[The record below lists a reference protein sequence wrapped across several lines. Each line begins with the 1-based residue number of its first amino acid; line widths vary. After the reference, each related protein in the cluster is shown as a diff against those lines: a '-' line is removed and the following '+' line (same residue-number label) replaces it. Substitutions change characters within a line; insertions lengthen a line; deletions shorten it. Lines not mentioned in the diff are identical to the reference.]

1 MHPVLVLGPLPFLDA
16 TIRVPSYLLVRVL
29 YLLAAPW
36 VAVRLTAPL
45 GIRPRDTLAM
55 FLIGVPAGLVGAHAL
70 AVLEPGG
77 AADGGLLDVWH
88 GRSAIFGGFA
98 AGIAT
103 AAGYAAWRGISIR
116 RLLDG
121 YAPVMALGEG
131 MTRLGCFLA
140 GCCWGKRTTSPLAL
154 TFPPR
159 SAVFSAEL
167 REGLVTY
174 ASPHSLPVHP
184 TQLYAAAFAFV
195 LCIALIQL
203 LRRRRGFDGAVF
215 CVFLASYAMW
225 RFALAYLRDDGGPT
239 VALGLVSSQLWS
251 VVAIVFVLCFASV
264 WRRGPRRGAEALA
277 FSTAAR

>member
-1 MHPVLVLGPLPFLDA
+1 MHPVLTLGPLPFLDE

-36 VAVRLTAPL
+36 LAVRLTTPL

-55 FLIGVPAGLVGAHAL
+55 FLIGVPAGVIGAHAL

-77 AADGGLLDVWH
+77 SPDGGLLDVWH

-103 AAGYAAWRGISIR
+103 AAAYAAWRGISAR
-116 RLLDG
+116 RFLDG
-121 YAPVMALGEG
+121 CAPVMALGEG
-131 MTRLGCFLA
+131 ATRLGCFLA
-140 GCCWGKRTTSPLAL
+140 GCCWGRPTTSPLAL

-184 TQLYAAAFAFV
+184 TQIYASAFGFV
-195 LCIALIQL
+195 LCIALIRL
-203 LRRRRGFDGAVF
+203 LRRWRGFEGAVF
-215 CVFLASYAMW
+215 CVFLLSYALW
-225 RFALAYLRDDGGPT
+225 RFALAYLRGDGGPT
-239 VALGLVSSQLWS
+239 IALGLVSSQLWS
-251 VVAIVFVLCFASV
+251 VVAIVFVLYVASV
-264 WRRGPRRGAEALA
+264 WRRGPSAALPGGV
-277 FSTAAR
+277 S